1 MALARAS
8 SFDFPRFFSSF
19 QIFESPLL
27 SNSHTRRVSP
37 KSRKNSPIFNLPP
50 THPLFHQYTMLSIER
65 LYFAT
70 IRGSFVSRILVS
82 FVISFDALKGRR
94 RGEER
99 ERERREA
106 KKEKRRK
113 RKKKKERV
121 EPSKSPRST
130 ARIENQYLAA
140 PPTRDRKGLSADGHW

>member
-1 MALARAS
+1 M
-8 SFDFPRFFSSF
+8 FS
-19 QIFESPLL
+19 
-27 SNSHTRRVSP
+27 V
-37 KSRKNSPIFNLPP
+37 
-50 THPLFHQYTMLSIER
+50 ER

-82 FVISFDALKGRR
+82 FVISFDALKEGRG
-94 RGEER
+94 RGGEREER
-99 ERERREA
+99 SEKEKE
-106 KKEKRRK
+106 KKEKRN
-113 RKKKKERV
+113 KKKKERV